1 MEQLNKTPIT
11 GKFGDVAKVLDT
23 NFGLIVTKLME
34 LSEAKGMNCGFYSS
48 ETELKT
54 AYPNPDKGMIAYVG
68 RGTDYTVY
76 RCKTDGTWTATSETF
91 KVNISVDLSTYATK
105 DALAQ
110 VKGSVDNL
118 LLGAVYG
125 GIASRTTN
133 PGTPKTKVFYLP
145 TEVGEYPNFGYLS
158 VVENEIAFLY
168 YDGTNWTKQ
177 SVDFSD
183 NFNEI
188 NAELEKKFDKE
199 SVAQESGDS
208 DELVMSQK
216 AVSAKF
222 SDLETKAVPF
232 NEQVGAVKARKGD
245 IVTGY
250 SGYHYVDIDISNIRK
265 LRIKGQN
272 SNAAFGYAIFKEDGS
287 YIASEGSTYTSTTFS
302 DIELTFSDEAKRL
315 RFCYFKPTNAVQK
328 INIIEYK
335 NDLLIDKT
343 NLLAKQSFTLGSI
356 TDTIIGKFINS
367 SGVLSSNQSYN
378 TKYFAVKKGDKVQV
392 ENYVKGNFGNSPIS
406 FVLGEEILS
415 FNHYLNIDNSTGYF
429 TAPQDCLCY
438 IPRFNSSDSDKAI
451 INIIHASLVDFTEDI
466 QKGIQQDIDL
476 IKDNSL
482 SLDNRYQYKA
492 VKKISN
498 GILGVGNTLTFADD
512 TFYKAKK
519 GETFLF
525 KDIYNSNITID
536 LVSIYSDA
544 TEESFIKS
552 LYAINGAS
560 TQSKQPDVRIE
571 IPQDCFFRISTAS
584 NSQKECSLKVYR
596 TVPLYDVVDA
606 INVELNGFKDVYD
619 KEKTIQVPLVAEVGS
634 RTKYYKCSDKC
645 LIVCDDFVNNNNV
658 LRYHTIKDDPTYI
671 QTINIGVRGHFEYT
685 PPQDAK
691 YFSISLTNNLD
702 SETGKVKVIVP
713 SNFYYNKIGETEGTA
728 VKPIVI
734 SGDSV
739 AGNLQSKFVST
750 LINGETAIFGKASG
764 SEGPWS
770 TMMRMGWAPCMVF
783 PFTIPASN
791 KYGVNVDMICN
802 MHYKPTI
809 KEDGTS
815 EFTITDRMTQV
826 DFLVS
831 IWNKTTDN
839 KPYISFGGFDCEIN
853 GIQGTLG
860 TSSGVIIDKDG
871 NLVNPDNP
879 SQRLYTIFQRK
890 DEGDEVVI
898 NSPVLV
904 KPLDTEIFAN
914 SYHINFMGQNLGVR
928 EVDNDFF
935 IADTT
940 DTPGVDFAEVFFNM
954 QKLCFNAAAGNYMII
969 GCLFAGYTEDNFQK
983 GFRGKYERLCEKEF
997 GAKFVNLRQYMIT
1010 QAHLACGRTLSQEDK
1025 DMIKT
1030 GQLPPY
1036 LGDVHLNELGR
1047 EITANLVAERCYEL
1061 GWIKNKPNYYDVVAT
1076 RIRLEN
1082 DGTIKS

>member
-1 MEQLNKTPIT
+1 MAINLTDTLNAATTKGKLADAKQIYLEGDTQTVQKEIEDINSRHNDLKSKHETVSDTVANHTTQIT
-11 GKFGDVAKVLDT
+11 NNQSQITANKSAQDIKNASLDAS
-23 NFGLIVTKLME
+23 ITKL
-34 LSEAKGMNCGFYSS
+34 N
-48 ETELKT
+48 TRDDQITKT
-54 AYPNPDKGMIAYVG
+54 LESI
-68 RGTDYTVY
+68 
-76 RCKTDGTWTATSETF
+76 TAT
-91 KVNISVDLSTYATK
+91 
-105 DALAQ
+105 
-110 VKGSVDNL
+110 G
-118 LLGAVYG
+118 GA
-125 GIASRTTN
+125 
-133 PGTPKTKVFYLP
+133 
-145 TEVGEYPNFGYLS
+145 
-158 VVENEIAFLY
+158 
-168 YDGTNWTKQ
+168 
-177 SVDFSD
+177 
-183 NFNEI
+183 
-188 NAELEKKFDKE
+188 
-199 SVAQESGDS
+199 SVATAVTYDNTTSGLTS
-208 DELVMSQK
+208 ANIQGATDELNNKVINI
-216 AVSAKF
+216 
-222 SDLETKAVPF
+222 ETKAVPF
-232 NEQVGAVKARKGD
+232 NEQVGAVQARKGN

-250 SGYHYVDIDISNIRK
+250 SGYYYVDIDISNIRK

-272 SNAAFGYAIFKEDGS
+272 SNAGLGYAIFKEDGS
-287 YIASEGSTYTSTTFS
+287 YIVSEGDTYTSSTFS
-302 DIELTFSDEAKRL
+302 DVELTFSDEAKRL
-315 RFCYFKPTNAVQK
+315 RFCYFRPTNASQK
-328 INIIEYK
+328 INVIEYK

-356 TDTIIGKFINS
+356 ADTIKGKFINS
-367 SGVLSSNQSYN
+367 SGVLSANQSYN

-406 FVLGEEILS
+406 FVLGKEVLL
-415 FNHYLNIDNSTGYF
+415 FNAQNVNNDNSTSYL

-438 IPRFNSSDSDKAI
+438 ITRYNSSDSDNAI
-451 INIIHASLVDFTEDI
+451 INIIHTSLVDFTEDI
-466 QKGIQQDIDL
+466 QKGIQKDIDL

-492 VKKISN
+492 VKKILN
-498 GILGVGNTLTFADD
+498 GILTLGNALTFADD

-519 GETFLF
+519 GEVLLF
-525 KDIYNSNITID
+525 KGIYNTNINVD
-536 LVSIYSDA
+536 LISIYSDA
-544 TEESFIKS
+544 TEDSYIKS
-552 LYAINGAS
+552 LYTIKANN
-560 TQSKQPDVRIE
+560 TQSKQPDVRVE
-571 IPQDCFFRISTAS
+571 IPQDCYFRISTAS

-596 TVPLYDVVDA
+596 TVPIYDVVSD
-606 INVELNGFKDVYD
+606 INKELNGFKDVYD
-619 KEKTIQVPLVAEVGS
+619 EEKTIQVPLVS
-634 RTKYYKCSDKC
+634 RIGNITKLYKCSDKC
-645 LIVCDDFVNNNNV
+645 LIVCDNFKYNNNV
-658 LRYHTIKDDPTYI
+658 LRYHTIKDSSASI
-671 QTINIGVRGHFEYT
+671 QTINIGVRDHFEYT
-685 PPQDAK
+685 PPQNAK
-691 YFSISLTNNLD
+691 YFSISLTNYLD

-713 SNFYYNKIGETEGTA
+713 SNFYYNELGETDGA

-750 LINGETAIFGKASG
+750 LINGETAILGRAAG

-853 GIQGTLG
+853 GIQGKLG

-879 SQRLYTIFQRK
+879 SDRLVTIFQRK
-890 DEGDEVVI
+890 DDGDEVVI
-898 NSPVLV
+898 NSPVLA
-904 KPLDTEIFAN
+904 KPLDAETFAN
-914 SYHINFMGQNLGVR
+914 AYHINFMGQNRGVR
-928 EVDNDFF
+928 DVDNDFF
-935 IADTT
+935 IADTP

-969 GCLFAGYTEDNFQK
+969 GCLFKGYTENNFQK

-997 GAKFVNLRQYMIT
+997 GAKFVNLRQYMLT

-1047 EITANLVAERCYEL
+1047 ELTANLVAERCYEL
-1061 GWIKNKPNYYDVVAT
+1061 GWIKNKPNYYDVTAT
-1076 RIRLEN
+1076 RIKLEGN
-1082 DGTIKS
+1082 GTIK

>member
-1 MEQLNKTPIT
+1 MATIDEIKQQ
-11 GKFGDVAKVLDT
+11 A
-23 NFGLIVTKLME
+23 
-34 LSEAKGMNCGFYSS
+34 EAVKN
-48 ETELKT
+48 
-54 AYPNPDKGMIAYVG
+54 
-68 RGTDYTVY
+68 
-76 RCKTDGTWTATSETF
+76 AT
-91 KVNISVDLSTYATK
+91 
-105 DALAQ
+105 Q
-110 VKGSVDNL
+110 
-118 LLGAVYG
+118 
-125 GIASRTTN
+125 
-133 PGTPKTKVFYLP
+133 
-145 TEVGEYPNFGYLS
+145 VGENTAVRVGGVLS
-158 VVENEIAFLY
+158 GLADIYKAQEENIGKKADKEE
-168 YDGTNWTKQ
+168 TNRILAEKANTADVNSKFTEEKNR
-177 SVDFSD
+177 VD
-183 NFNEI
+183 
-188 NAELEKKFDKE
+188 AELGKKFDKE

-250 SGYHYVDIDISNIRK
+250 SGYYYVDIDISNIRK

-272 SNAAFGYAIFKEDGS
+272 SNAEFGYAIFKEDGS
-287 YIASEGSTYTSTTFS
+287 YIASDGDKYISSTFS

-315 RFCYFKPTNAVQK
+315 RFCYQKTANDVQK
-328 INIIEYK
+328 INVIEYK
-335 NDLLIDKT
+335 NDSLIDKT

-356 TDTIIGKFINS
+356 TDTIKGKYINS

-378 TKYFAVKKGDKVQV
+378 TKYFAVRKGDKVHIK
-392 ENYVKGNFGNSPIS
+392 NYVRGNLGNSPIS

-415 FNHYLNIDNSTGYF
+415 FTNSSLLNKDNSTSYL

-438 IPRFNSSDSDKAI
+438 IPRYNSSDSDKAI

-466 QKGIQQDIDL
+466 QKDLLQDVEL

-482 SLDNRYQYKA
+482 SLDNRYHYEAGKRIRDGLLVQG
-492 VKKISN
+492 N
-498 GILGVGNTLTFADD
+498 GLTFCDD
-512 TFYKAKK
+512 TFYKARK
-519 GETFLF
+519 GEILLF
-525 KDIYNSNITID
+525 KDVYNTNIGLD
-536 LVSIYSDA
+536 LIAIYSDA
-544 TEESFIKS
+544 TEESYIKT
-552 LYAINGAS
+552 LYTIKTDS

-584 NSQKECSLKVYR
+584 NSQEKCALKVYR
-596 TVPLYDVVDA
+596 TVPLYDVVND
-606 INVELNGFKDVYD
+606 INAGLKGFKDVYD
-619 KEKTIQVPLVAEVGS
+619 EEKTIQVPLVAET
-634 RTKYYKCSDKC
+634 RHTTKYYKCSDKC
-645 LIVCDDFVNNNNV
+645 LIVCDDFIYTNSV
-658 LRYHTIKDDPTYI
+658 LRYHTTKDDLVSI
-671 QTINIGVRGHFEYT
+671 QTINIGVRGHYEYI
-685 PPQDAK
+685 PPQNAK
-691 YFSISLTNNLD
+691 YFSILLTEKLD
-702 SETGKVKVIVP
+702 TETGKVKLIVP
-713 SNFYYNKIGETEGTA
+713 SNFYYDELGETDGVTA
-728 VKPIVI
+728 KPIVI

-739 AGNLQSKFVST
+739 AGNLQTKFVST
-750 LINGETAIFGKASG
+750 LINSETTILRRAAG

-791 KYGVNVDMICN
+791 KYGVKVDIICN

-809 KEDGTS
+809 KENGTS
-815 EFTITDRMTQV
+815 EFTITDRMTLV
-826 DFLVS
+826 DFFVS
-831 IWNKTTDN
+831 MWDKTTDN
-839 KPYISFGGFDCEIN
+839 KPYISFAGFDCEIN
-853 GIQGTLG
+853 GIRGTLG
-860 TSSGVIIDKDG
+860 TSSGVIIDGDG
-871 NLVNPDNP
+871 NLVYPENP

-914 SYHINFMGQNLGVR
+914 AYHINFMGQNLGVR

-935 IADTT
+935 ITDTP
-940 DTPGVDFAEVFFNM
+940 DTPGVDFAEVFFKM

-997 GAKFVNLRQYMIT
+997 GAKFINLRQYMIT

-1076 RIRLEN
+1076 RTRLEN
-1082 DGTIKS
+1082 EGTI